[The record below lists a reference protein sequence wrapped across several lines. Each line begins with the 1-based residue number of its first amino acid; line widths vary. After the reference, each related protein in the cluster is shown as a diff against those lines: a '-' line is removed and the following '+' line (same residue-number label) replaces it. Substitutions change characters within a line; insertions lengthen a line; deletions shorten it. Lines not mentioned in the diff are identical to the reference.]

1 MDVLHKLN
9 LLKKSSTYRLTFF
22 SLLYLLLPNLIF
34 VAGWFRWELALV
46 VLLILLGSFYL
57 VLSDFHRKFNGIKE
71 DNLSFRV
78 HLLVVAVAVVV
89 CAVSGIGG
97 FTFQGDQDK
106 HYGVLRD
113 LIVQP
118 WPVVYQENFLVE
130 SAVHLNYYLAYYLP
144 VALLAKLVGI
154 AWADALMF
162 LWTFFGV
169 YSVLR
174 WVLLWK
180 GKNLPL
186 IAMLIFLFFGGQ
198 DFLYAL
204 FKIPVKW
211 VLLGDLIP
219 FHVFRE
225 EIAAEAVVH
234 NNMLQFYAPI
244 VSMTWCPQHVLGG
257 WLAAALIFHQFSQ
270 LKSLKSAAFI
280 VSLTF
285 IWSVFNSI
293 GLTIILLMLLFKKG
307 FLSFISF
314 QNLLGALSLTV
325 LVAFFFQAHYSI
337 AESGWIWEAIP
348 GKSWLPKIFVFLMI
362 EFGIYAW
369 LSYRFVKN
377 QDWKLIWW
385 AAIAVLFVIP
395 FYVVG
400 YFNDFLMRAAV
411 PSLFIISIVFIQ
423 YFSALNY
430 KYKYH
435 LLFVFLFF
443 ANIPYFTLRYIVKDR
458 VEDQNNVANSP
469 SVTKLREAAWF
480 NAQYL
485 GRNESVYWLYLSAKQ
500 KILLDESEEAI
511 QLRQTEKKP

>member
-1 MDVLHKLN
+1 MDALHKVSLF
-9 LLKKSSTYRLTFF
+9 KKSGVYRLTFY

-34 VAGWFRWELALV
+34 VSGWFRWEVSLP
-46 VLLILLGSFYL
+46 VLLILLGAFYL
-57 VLSDFHRKFNGIKE
+57 ILSDFQRKYNISKE
-71 DNLSFRV
+71 DNPSLRV
-78 HLLVVAVAVVV
+78 HLLVMAVAVIV
-89 CAVSGIGG
+89 CVVSGIGG

-118 WPVVYQENFLVE
+118 WPVVYQQNFLVE

-144 VALLAKLVGI
+144 VALLAKVVGI
-154 AWADALMF
+154 VWADALIF
-162 LWTFFGV
+162 FWTFCGV
-169 YSVLR
+169 YLVLR
-174 WVLLWK
+174 WVLIWK
-180 GKNLPL
+180 GKSLGL
-186 IAMLIFLFFGGQ
+186 IAILIFLFFGGQ

-204 FKIPVKW
+204 LKIPVKW
-211 VLLGDLIP
+211 ALLGELIP

-234 NNMLQFYAPI
+234 NNILQFYAPI

-257 WLAAALIFHQFSQ
+257 WLAAALIFQQFTQ

-280 VSLTF
+280 LSLTF

-293 GLTIILLMLLFKKG
+293 GLAIILLVLLLKKG
-307 FLSFISF
+307 FSPFISF
-314 QNLLGALSLTV
+314 QNLLGALSLT
-325 LVAFFFQAHYSI
+325 LLAGFFFQAHYSI
-337 AESGWIWEAIP
+337 AQSGWIWEAIP
-348 GKSWLPKIFVFLMI
+348 GKSWLPKVLVFLSI

-369 LSYRFVKN
+369 LSYRFVKH

-395 FYVVG
+395 FYVIG

-435 LLFVFLFF
+435 FLFVFLFF
-443 ANIPYFTLRYIVKDR
+443 ANIPYFTLRYIVKNR
-458 VEDQNNVANSP
+458 VEDQNSVAKSP
-469 SVTKLREAAWF
+469 SVTKLREESWF

-485 GRNESVYWLYLSAKQ
+485 GRNKSVYWLYLSAKQ

-511 QLRQTEKKP
+511 RLRQTEKKP